1 MGIRAVVLPIH
12 HHRGRRSRDTLD
24 ARMHVQIPHEDALVA
39 TRHQKRLRRMALHLT
54 NTTIM
59 SEQHVDAGVVIV
71 GIPLA
76 HANAVGAVHVEQ
88 AIPS

>member
-1 MGIRAVVLPIH
+1 MR
-12 HHRGRRSRDTLD
+12 
-24 ARMHVQIPHEDALVA
+24 VQIPHKDALVA

-76 HANAVGAVHVEQ
+76 HTNAVGAVHVEQ

>member
-24 ARMHVQIPHEDALVA
+24 ARMRIQIPHKDALVT
-39 TRHQKRLRRMALHLT
+39 TRHQKRLRRMALHLA

-59 SEQHVDAGVVIV
+59 SEQHVDTGVVIV
-71 GIPLA
+71 GVSLA
-76 HANAVGAVHVEQ
+76 NANAVGAIHVEQ

>member
-1 MGIRAVVLPIH
+1 
-12 HHRGRRSRDTLD
+12 
-24 ARMHVQIPHEDALVA
+24 MHVQIPHEDALVT

>member
-1 MGIRAVVLPIH
+1 
-12 HHRGRRSRDTLD
+12 
-24 ARMHVQIPHEDALVA
+24 MHVQIPHEDALVA

-71 GIPLA
+71 GVSLA

>member
-1 MGIRAVVLPIH
+1 
-12 HHRGRRSRDTLD
+12 
-24 ARMHVQIPHEDALVA
+24 MHVQIPHEDALVA

-71 GIPLA
+71 GVPLA